1 MYIFKWLKKNKNL
14 VFFAIQPLG
23 HYVGG
28 SIFIVQPLGR
38 YVRGSIFI
46 VQPLGRVVRTSF
58 CIVQVLGHQFPL
70 EFLYFRCYA
79 LCFRQ

>member
-14 VFFAIQPLG
+14 VFFVI
-23 HYVGG
+23 
-28 SIFIVQPLGR
+28 QPLGR
-38 YVRGSIFI
+38 YVGGSIFI

-58 CIVQVLGHQFPL
+58 CIVQVLGCQFPL